1 MKKLNLTFLLILAIF
16 LFSACKKD
24 AVDYSAYN
32 AEHGTHIGNGPG
44 GTDGG
49 TTTTA
54 EYYIKGTF
62 GGKALNWIVDAN
74 ESQGWSS
81 GSASN
86 RSSDKGV
93 NTGSLTAIIDATM
106 GQNPNIG
113 VEFRTMQY
121 NFDADKPAYLKAFV
135 TTGAWT
141 FDNNNSFV
149 VGTKRISI
157 QYADASG
164 KQYSSDGVQ
173 TSSANVVSAD
183 VLPAELGR
191 ADGLKIKVTF
201 SCTLY
206 ALDGTSASIQLT
218 NAEAVVRLEDLL

>member
-1 MKKLNLTFLLILAIF
+1 MKNLKPASLLILVIL

-24 AVDYSAYN
+24 PVDYSAYN
-32 AEHGTHIGNGPG
+32 AEHGTHIGDGPG

-49 TTTTA
+49 TNTTA
-54 EYYIKGTF
+54 LYYFKGSL
-62 GGKALNWIVDAN
+62 GGKSLNWVVDAE
-74 ESQGWSS
+74 ESKGWSS

-86 RSSDKGV
+86 RSSDMGV

-113 VEFRTMQY
+113 IEFRTMQY
-121 NFDADKPAYLKAFV
+121 NFDTDKPAYLKAFV
-135 TTGAWT
+135 TAGAWAFDT
-141 FDNNNSFV
+141 DNNFT
-149 VGTKRISI
+149 VGTKTISV
-157 QYADASG
+157 QYTDAAG
-164 KQYSSDGVQ
+164 NQYSSDGVQ
-173 TSSANVVSAD
+173 TGNANVVSAD

-206 ALDGTSASIQLT
+206 ALDGISSSIQLT